1 MQKQQSALTVILKL
15 VIGDLTKIIL
25 IALNTVN
32 LPFQGW
38 FVIVSLRPTDRIVA
52 VYVMVTVWS
61 SYG

>member
-15 VIGDLTKIIL
+15 VIGDLTRIIL
-25 IALNTVN
+25 IALNTVS

-38 FVIVSLRPTDRIVA
+38 LVLVSLRPIVRIVA
-52 VYVMVTVWS
+52 VYVMATVWS